1 MAIIKRKRGNVIYLY
16 EKIYAGFENGR
27 RKYKEICLG
36 HLDEDGN
43 LIPSKKNRRKAMK
56 NAPAELVLKTTTTK
70 VIVRPKPIEPEIVTP
85 PEVKKPAR
93 TKAIADKKN
102 GDLTPCPECLAV
114 PTLPNYE
121 HSISLHQEGKA
132 YLQNLIS
139 TDGLEFKDGKMYFK
153 GALEP
158 ISTVELQDMRTN
170 KGIEEIDIPL
180 LTMYYSII
188 LASFQEKIKQ
198 GIDFRKAADMIT
210 RIYAPDFMRCLET
223 LGKGSGAN
231 ENNVSNIMSKT
242 RAFHNI
248 IGIHHIKRNGRPD
261 KSYFPVMNF
270 EGYDSKT
277 NTISF
282 FSPYLNYIV
291 REIYSASIKY
301 DKKGQPRLKRSGQP
315 MLYPS
320 NSFLIRPSIVSE
332 RNKTAVEN
340 VMIIVKVIEQAGDNG
355 TPHIRASTIVE
366 RNEALKLRLSKDTHP
381 FRLLKRVFKRTWEL
395 LRAQTTLQETYK
407 DIELPDPEDKKNIPT
422 PSNLDKV
429 IFAFPHKGKNS
440 SKGGSEK

>member
-1 MAIIKRKRGNVIYLY
+1 M
-16 EKIYAGFENGR
+16 
-27 RKYKEICLG
+27 
-36 HLDEDGN
+36 
-43 LIPSKKNRRKAMK
+43 SKSY
-56 NAPAELVLKTTTTK
+56 
-70 VIVRPKPIEPEIVTP
+70 
-85 PEVKKPAR
+85 R
-93 TKAIADKKN
+93 TKAIAEKSSSIS
-102 GDLTPCPECLAV
+102 PCPDKLAV

-121 HSISLHQEGKA
+121 NVVSLHQEGKA

-170 KGIEEIDIPL
+170 EGIEEIDIPL

-188 LASFQEKIKQ
+188 LASFQEKIKR
-198 GIDFRKAADMIT
+198 GVDFRDAADMIT
-210 RIYAPDFMRCLET
+210 RIYTPDFMRCLET
-223 LGKGSGAN
+223 LGEGSGAN
-231 ENNVSNIMSKT
+231 ENNVSVIMSKT
-242 RAFHNI
+242 RTFHNI

-270 EGYDSKT
+270 AGYDAKT

-301 DKKGQPRLKRSGQP
+301 DKKGQPKLKRNGQP

-320 NSFLIRPSIVSE
+320 NSFLIRPSIVAE
-332 RNKTAVEN
+332 RNKAAVEN

-355 TPHIRASTIVE
+355 TPHVKASTIVE
-366 RNEALKLRLSKDTHP
+366 RNEVLKLRLRESSQP
-381 FRLLKRVFKRTWEL
+381 ARLLARIFKRTWEL
-395 LRAQTTLQETYK
+395 LREGTTLQETYQ

-422 PSNLDKV
+422 PSSLDKV
-429 IFAFPHKGKNS
+429 VFDFPHKGKNL
-440 SKGGSEK
+440 SEGK

>member
-1 MAIIKRKRGNVIYLY
+1 MAIIKQKRGNITYIY
-16 EKIYAGFENGR
+16 EAIYKGIENGK
-27 RKYKEICLG
+27 RKYKRTCIG
-36 HLDEDGN
+36 HLDEAGN

-56 NAPAELVLKTTTTK
+56 NAPAELVLKTTTEK
-70 VIVRPKPIEPEIVTP
+70 IIVRPKPIEPDIVTP

-93 TKAIADKKN
+93 TKAIADKKR
-102 GDLTPCPECLAV
+102 DLAPCPECLAV

-170 KGIEEIDIPL
+170 EGIEEIDIPL

-210 RIYAPDFMRCLET
+210 RIYVPDFMRCLET

-231 ENNVSNIMSKT
+231 ENNVSSIMSKT

-291 REIYSASIKY
+291 CEIYSASIKY
-301 DKKGQPRLKRSGQP
+301 DKKEQPKLKRNGQP

-320 NSFLIRPSIVSE
+320 NSFLIKPSIVAE
-332 RNKTAVEN
+332 RNKAAVEN
-340 VMIIVKVIEQAGDNG
+340 VMIIVKVIEQAGNNG
-355 TPHIRASTIVE
+355 TPHVKASTIVE
-366 RNEALKLRLSKDTHP
+366 RNEALKLRLSKDKNP
-381 FRLLKRVFKRTWEL
+381 FRLLERVFKRTWEL

-429 IFAFPHKGKNS
+429 VFAFPHKGKKL
-440 SKGGSEK
+440 SKEESEK